1 MNRTAYQ
8 IKAYPLNGVEN
19 GQFNIEIE
27 SSIRRLNPDQIFSSF
42 MSSKYFNVIEKTII
56 WGEKSRIM
64 ISLIPNHEDALS
76 EINTIL
82 EKITII

>member
-8 IKAYPLNGVEN
+8 IKAYPLNVS
-19 GQFNIEIE
+19 E
-27 SSIRRLNPDQIFSSF
+27 S
-42 MSSKYFNVIEKTII
+42 FNVIEKTII
-56 WGEKSRIM
+56 WGEKRGDKSRIM

-76 EINTIL
+76 EIHTIL